1 MKNVTTKMKIT
12 FNRLNRLDTLKE
24 NLFRTQQRN
33 IRRQK
38 KMTEKLRDIKD
49 KMRRPQV
56 SDWSPEKRREREW
69 RRGNIKEI
77 PEMMKSMDEPT
88 DPGSITY
95 PKQDK

>member
-1 MKNVTTKMKIT
+1 M
-12 FNRLNRLDTLKE
+12 
-24 NLFRTQQRN
+24 
-33 IRRQK
+33 
-38 KMTEKLRDIKD
+38 
-49 KMRRPQV
+49 
-56 SDWSPEKRREREW
+56 SDWSPEKRTEREW